1 MPIYNKPVRQLMR
14 DMVSELGIRPGEQ
27 IAREQVLDWFR
38 TRYPLVKEGTV
49 SAHLVRMS
57 TNNPSRLHHRLRP
70 DGSDDLFFHLDSGLV
85 RLYDPDSDQP
95 PITATNPGNVD
106 DADSAAITPGLPESS
121 QFAYEHDLRDFLAR
135 NLDKIEPGLRLYD
148 DEGITG
154 IEFPAG
160 GRFIDILARD
170 SSGGYVVIELKVS
183 KGYDRA
189 LGQLLRYL
197 GWIEKHHADRGSTVR
212 GVIVARE
219 ITEDLKLAC
228 ARVPGVLLFEY
239 QLSVALHPVQP

>member
-1 MPIYNKPVRQLMR
+1 MPIYEKPVRQLMR
-14 DMVSELGIRPGEQ
+14 DMVSDLGIRQGEP
-27 IAREQVLDWFR
+27 IAREQILDWFR

-49 SAHLVRMS
+49 SAHLIRMS
-57 TNNPSRLHHRLRP
+57 ANNPGRLHHRLRP

-85 RLYDPDSDQP
+85 RLYDSDSDPP
-95 PITATNPGNVD
+95 PITVSSPGKVEEADFAAT
-106 DADSAAITPGLPESS
+106 ASSFPESS

-135 NLDKIEPGLRLYD
+135 NLEKIEPGLRLYD
-148 DEGITG
+148 DDGITG

-170 SSGGYVVIELKVS
+170 RSGGYVVIELKVS

-197 GWIEKHHADRGSTVR
+197 GWIEKHHADPGSTVR

-219 ITEDLKLAC
+219 ISEDLKLAC

-239 QLSVALHPVQP
+239 QLAVTLHSVQP